1 MFIQIGNMIFN
12 VNEIKSIRINSTA
25 ACCHRIVVALANEK
39 CNCMTF
45 RHIEDAEEKIKAIY
59 AELSER
65 RNSNEQKNMPN
76 DRI

>member
-12 VNEIKSIRINSTA
+12 KNEIKYIRINSTTA
-25 ACCHRIVVALANEK
+25 YCYRIEVAIANETWT
-39 CNCMTF
+39 CMKF
-45 RHIEDAEEKIKAIY
+45 DREKDAEEEIKAIY

-65 RNSNEQKNMPN
+65 KNSDEQKNMPN